1 MPGGVSSS
9 CVGAPS
15 SARSLLSLAPTSS
28 MAGLSFDSVPTGEAA
43 PLPVTEGSNGV
54 DGGNGLLPALL
65 AV

>member
-1 MPGGVSSS
+1 
-9 CVGAPS
+9 
-15 SARSLLSLAPTSS
+15 LLSLAPTSS